1 MKKKLIIAGLGMLP
15 WLAASA
21 QQQDTTLV
29 RTVVVENEYN
39 PTVMDASKINVLPK
53 VEEPTVPK
61 THIDYSATIRP
72 VSAWNY
78 QAMNPIV
85 KEWKADAAYRGYLR
99 AGDGNNGNVGAQLG
113 YLWDISKKDR
123 LNVVASL
130 NGWNGEM
137 RGYNWQDNNWI
148 GNDWTSRL

>member
-1 MKKKLIIAGLGMLP
+1 MKKFAFIIGMGWMSLSV
-15 WLAASA
+15 ANA
-21 QQQDTTLV
+21 QQDTTLV
-29 RTVVVENEYN
+29 RTVVVENQYN

-61 THIDYSATIRP
+61 AHIDYASSIRP

-78 QAMNPIV
+78 QAMQPIV

-99 AGDGNNGNVGAQLG
+99 GGYGNNGNVDAALG

-123 LNVVASL
+123 LNVAASL
-130 NGWNGEM
+130 EKAV
-137 RGYNWQDNNWI
+137 RYE
-148 GNDWTSRL
+148 